1 MTSQRIELGKW
12 GEDLAF
18 RELKRLGYKNII
30 RNYRCSVG
38 EVDMVAMDA
47 GTLVFIEVKTRK
59 GACVAYAKEAVTGK
73 KRRQLSKLALTYI
86 KDRGL
91 DNISARFDVVAISIE
106 GDKVKT
112 EIIKN
117 AFDLA
122 F

>member
-59 GACVAYAKEAVTGK
+59 GAGVAYAKEAVTGK